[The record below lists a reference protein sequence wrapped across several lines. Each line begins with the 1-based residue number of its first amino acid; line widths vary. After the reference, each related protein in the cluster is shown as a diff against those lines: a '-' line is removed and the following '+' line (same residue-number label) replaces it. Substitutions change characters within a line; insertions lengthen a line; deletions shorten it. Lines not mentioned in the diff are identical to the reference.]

1 MKSLSEKAEDFLQD
15 KYRKTYSYAL
25 KKNWLRYQKRNSST
39 KRIN

>member
-15 KYRKTYSYAL
+15 KYRKNIL
-25 KKNWLRYQKRNSST
+25 ILIEKNWLRYQKRNSST